1 MEFLE
6 WFRTINSLKTKL
18 CPKTGQHCRLPLQSL
33 QLHIQELSIETVSS
47 SVSHMISDWKLK
59 NFQRREQRVSG
70 ILKVIVRNWKKKK
83 ILGSVNGSTIQK
95 SFTCSQKSR
104 CPKCPHIINIFNLAS
119 FHEIPKPTEIW
130 NYGNSLWDSY
140 YLLIAS

>member
-59 NFQRREQRVSG
+59 ISKEENKEFL
-70 ILKVIVRNWKKKK
+70 IYLKSLWETEKKK

-104 CPKCPHIINIFNLAS
+104 CPKCPHIVNIFNLAS